1 MSERKWTTEQMQA
14 IKLKGANI
22 LVSAAAG
29 SGKTSV
35 LVERIVNKI
44 INDGVDIDKILVV
57 TFTNAAA
64 SEMRQR
70 LMDAIYKKIDENPND
85 DNLQRQLMLINKANI
100 STIHSFCLNVIRN
113 NFFEIGISNNFRVAD
128 STEIE
133 IMKQE
138 VIEDIFDNE
147 YESQNEDFTKLL
159 EKYATYNDDGKL
171 KELILRIYEFI
182 QSDPFP
188 NKWLQNAVESYNIR
202 YEEKSNIENIKLE
215 EVLHED
221 EENLRKSSE
230 TKILADFSKTD
241 WGKVIVDKVKET
253 LEDCKINLES
263 AIQEV
268 DTYPNLIDFISVLK
282 NDLQEIE
289 QILISNFSCD
299 NAEKTEQISLL
310 EESSNGQNENN
321 LWDKLYQDLN
331 SKAWQ
336 TWPRKSKMS
345 EEEKEAKERA
355 KAIRDLAK
363 ANFTEIQKLARTNSE
378 ETVSDINAM
387 YTTLQSIQNLV
398 LKFEKEFAKRKRE
411 KNIVDFNDIEHLAL
425 KILVDDDGNPT
436 EIAKKYDF
444 NEIEIDE
451 YQDSN
456 SVQEYILN
464 SVSNGHNIFM
474 VGDVKQ
480 SIYKFRQANPKLFM
494 GKYNEYSL
502 PKSKDNGENPIK
514 ADNTEGQNDN
524 LTDFINENRDVN
536 QNTKILLYKN
546 FRSRKNIL
554 DITNLVFNNIMSK
567 KLGEIEYTEEEAL
580 NLGASF
586 DKPSINCETELNII
600 ETNDEICKMKNN
612 GTALD
617 SESNV
622 NNENSIENNE
632 NEDYEVIENAALEA
646 RLVAKKIKELNKAGQ
661 PYKNMTILLRSPKS
675 VASIYEKELMDEG
688 IPVFS
693 DITTEYLNTI
703 EIDTVMS
710 LLKIIDNPLQD
721 IPFVTVLRSEIGG
734 FTDNELIE
742 IRLVDR
748 NISYY
753 RAFEKAKDSNDI
765 RPELKEKINQFINLL
780 KELKEEEK
788 TKPLDELI
796 WNIYNKTGYYHYVG
810 LMPDGTLRQANLKK
824 LFEKAREYEKIS
836 LKGLFNFILFMEKV
850 GTSSGSIDSA
860 RIIGENDDV
869 VRIMSIHKSKG
880 LEFPIVFLCNAN
892 KKFNLKDMNEKIVLD
907 NNLGIGANYIVDGIE
922 FPTIAKD
929 AIKIKA
935 NKEAISEEMR
945 VLYVA
950 LTRAKEKLIIVG
962 TSDNVEKKLQ
972 EKVDEINKYYKFTKP
987 EKLNPKL
994 VEKYK
999 TYLDW
1004 IELVYK
1010 YNDNPFMKLSI
1021 INKSE
1026 LTGEEFQS
1034 KEQEET
1040 RKHKAEIIKE
1050 INEHRINKEEYEK
1063 INQMLNYTYKYEKDV
1078 ELPTKTSVTALK
1090 ELKTLIN
1097 SLKGTEKINNEI
1109 NKLNE
1114 EVDLSGFEGADLEL
1128 NNEERIFA
1136 GETNSTAKRK
1146 VPTFAQDKK
1155 LSGAK
1160 RGTIVHLILS
1170 KITNEKSL
1178 EEVNNLIEKLVA
1190 KNAITEDEKSLIDM
1204 NIIKNYLNSELYS
1217 EILQA
1222 KEIHRETPFY
1232 LNINSGEIYEKTNE
1246 PILVQGVIDI
1256 YYISKNDELVL
1267 VDYKTDY
1274 IREKETGKK
1283 ELTQKYK
1290 SQLDLYKR
1298 ALEKALKRKV
1308 NKAFIYS
1315 TSLNECIKVDK

>member
-70 LMDAIYKKIDENPND
+70 LMDAIYAKIDEKPND
-85 DNLQRQLMLINKANI
+85 QNLQRQLMLINKANI

-138 VIEDIFDNE
+138 VIEDIFDDE
-147 YESQNEDFTKLL
+147 YESQNKDFTKLL
-159 EKYATYNDDGKL
+159 DKYASYNDDSKL

-188 NKWLQNAVESYNIR
+188 DKWLQNAVESYNIK
-202 YEEKSNIENIKLE
+202 YEEKSNIEDIKLE
-215 EVLHED
+215 QALSKD
-221 EENLRKSSE
+221 EANLNKQNDIN
-230 TKILADFSKTD
+230 TIIDFSNTN
-241 WGKVIVDKVKET
+241 WGKIIVDKVKET
-253 LEDCKINLES
+253 LQDCKINLEA

-282 NDLQEIE
+282 TDLQDVE
-289 QILISNFSCD
+289 QIQ
-299 NAEKTEQISLL
+299 T
-310 EESSNGQNENN
+310 N

-336 TWPRKSKMS
+336 SWPRKSKMS

-363 ANFTEIQKLARTNSE
+363 ANFTDLQKIVRTNSK
-378 ETVSDINAM
+378 ETVNDINAM
-387 YTTLQSIQNLV
+387 YTTLKAIQNLV

-494 GKYNEYSL
+494 SKYNEYKL
-502 PKSKDNGENPIK
+502 PEN
-514 ADNTEGQNDN
+514 
-524 LTDFINENRDVN
+524 NENRDIK

-586 DKPSINCETELNII
+586 DEPTIDCETELNII
-600 ETNDEICKMKNN
+600 ETNDEICKMKNSI
-612 GTALD
+612 LD
-617 SESNV
+617 AENSL
-622 NNENSIENNE
+622 NNEAVENVTNTE
-632 NEDYEVIENAALEA
+632 TEDYEVIENAALEA
-646 RLVAKKIKELNKAGQ
+646 RLVAKKIKELNKAGV

-675 VASIYEKELMDEG
+675 VANIYEKELMDAE

-753 RAFEKAKDSNDI
+753 RAFEKAKDSNEI
-765 RPELKEKINQFINLL
+765 RSELKEKIIQFANLL
-780 KELKEEEK
+780 KDLKEEEK

-796 WNIYNKTGYYHYVG
+796 WDIYNKTGYYHYVG

-962 TSDNVEKKLQ
+962 TSDNVEKKLG
-972 EKVDEINKYYKFTKP
+972 EKIDEINKYYKFTKP

-1004 IELVYK
+1004 LELVYK
-1010 YNDNPFMKLSI
+1010 YNDNSFMNLNI
-1021 INKSE
+1021 VNKTE
-1026 LTGEEFQS
+1026 LTGEEFQN
-1034 KEQEET
+1034 KEQEEN

-1050 INEHRINKEEYEK
+1050 INEHKINKEEYEK
-1063 INQMLNYTYKYEKDV
+1063 IDKMLNYTYEYEKDV

-1090 ELKTLIN
+1090 TLRSNKNAKIQELDIDPI
-1097 SLKGTEKINNEI
+1097 SEKYAY
-1109 NKLNE
+1109 E
-1114 EVDLSGFEGADLEL
+1114 EYDIS
-1128 NNEERIFA
+1128 
-1136 GETNSTAKRK
+1136 KRK
-1146 VPTFAQDKK
+1146 VPSFAQDKK
-1155 LSGAK
+1155 LSGAR

-1170 KITNEKSL
+1170 KITNEQSL
-1178 EEVNNLIEKLVA
+1178 NEVSNLIEKLVA
-1190 KNAITEDEKSLIDM
+1190 RNAITEEEKSLIDM
-1204 NIIKNYLNSELYS
+1204 KIIENYLNSKLYN

-1222 KEIHRETPFY
+1222 KEVHRETPFY
-1232 LNINSGEIYEKTNE
+1232 LNINSGEIYEGTNE
-1246 PILVQGVIDI
+1246 PILVQGVMDL
-1256 YYISKNDELVL
+1256 YFISKDDELVL

-1274 IREKETGKK
+1274 IKENAEKELK
-1283 ELTQKYK
+1283 EKYK

-1308 NKAFIYS
+1308 DKAFIYS
-1315 TSLNECIKVDK
+1315 TSLNECIVVEK

>member
-70 LMDAIYKKIDENPND
+70 LMDAIYKKIDENLND

-159 EKYATYNDDGKL
+159 EKYATYNDDAKL

-188 NKWLQNAVESYNIR
+188 DKWLQNAVESYNIR
-202 YEEKSNIENIKLE
+202 YEENANG
-215 EVLHED
+215 EV
-221 EENLRKSSE
+221 NSSE
-230 TKILADFSKTD
+230 TKIVADFSKTD
-241 WGKVIVDKVKET
+241 WGRIIVDKAKET

-282 NDLQEIE
+282 TDLHDIE
-289 QILISNFSCD
+289 QIQTSP
-299 NAEKTEQISLL
+299 
-310 EESSNGQNENN
+310 
-321 LWDKLYQDLN
+321 WDKLYQDLN
-331 SKAWQ
+331 SKVWQ

-363 ANFTEIQKLARTNSE
+363 ANFTEIQKLVRTNSK
-378 ETVSDINAM
+378 ETVNDINAM
-387 YTTLQSIQNLV
+387 YTTLKAIQNLV

-494 GKYNEYSL
+494 GKYNEYNL
-502 PKSKDNGENPIK
+502 PEN
-514 ADNTEGQNDN
+514 
-524 LTDFINENRDVN
+524 NENRDIE

-586 DKPSINCETELNII
+586 DKPSIDCETELNII
-600 ETNDEICKMKNN
+600 ETEEAEDE
-612 GTALD
+612 
-617 SESNV
+617 
-622 NNENSIENNE
+622 
-632 NEDYEVIENAALEA
+632 EVQEVVENAALEA

-748 NISYY
+748 NVSYY

-780 KELKEEEK
+780 KDLKEEEK

-796 WNIYNKTGYYHYVG
+796 WDIYNKTGYYHYVG

-1026 LTGEEFQS
+1026 LMAETQS

-1063 INQMLNYTYKYEKDV
+1063 INQMLNYTYKYENDV

-1090 ELKTLIN
+1090 TLISN
-1097 SLKGTEKINNEI
+1097 KNAKIQELDIDPISEKYAH
-1109 NKLNE
+1109 E
-1114 EVDLSGFEGADLEL
+1114 EYDIS
-1128 NNEERIFA
+1128 
-1136 GETNSTAKRK
+1136 KRK

-1155 LSGAK
+1155 LSGAR

-1190 KNAITEDEKSLIDM
+1190 KNAITEEEKSLIDM
-1204 NIIKNYLNSELYS
+1204 NIIKNYLNSELYN

-1222 KEIHRETPFY
+1222 KEIHREIPFY

-1274 IREKETGKK
+1274 IKEKETGKE

-1308 NKAFIYS
+1308 DKAFIYS
-1315 TSLNECIKVDK
+1315 TSLNECIEVEK

>member
-1 MSERKWTTEQMQA
+1 MHHIMMMQ
-14 IKLKGANI
+14 N
-22 LVSAAAG
+22 
-29 SGKTSV
+29 
-35 LVERIVNKI
+35 
-44 INDGVDIDKILVV
+44 
-57 TFTNAAA
+57 
-64 SEMRQR
+64 
-70 LMDAIYKKIDENPND
+70 
-85 DNLQRQLMLINKANI
+85 
-100 STIHSFCLNVIRN
+100 
-113 NFFEIGISNNFRVAD
+113 
-128 STEIE
+128 
-133 IMKQE
+133 
-138 VIEDIFDNE
+138 
-147 YESQNEDFTKLL
+147 
-159 EKYATYNDDGKL
+159 YNDDAKL

-188 NKWLQNAVESYNIR
+188 DKWLQNAVESYNIR
-202 YEEKSNIENIKLE
+202 YEEKSNIDDIKLE
-215 EVLHED
+215 EVLPED
-221 EENLRKSSE
+221 EANLQKSSE
-230 TKILADFSKTD
+230 TKIVLDFSKTA

-282 NDLQEIE
+282 TDLQEIE
-289 QILISNFSCD
+289 QILTSNFSCD

-321 LWDKLYQDLN
+321 LWNKLYQDLN

-387 YTTLQSIQNLV
+387 YTTLKSIQNLV

-586 DKPSINCETELNII
+586 DEPSIDCETELNII

-612 GTALD
+612 RTALD
-617 SESNV
+617 SESNE
-622 NNENSIENNE
+622 NNENSIKNNE
-632 NEDYEVIENAALEA
+632 NEDYQVIENAALEA

-710 LLKIIDNPLQD
+710 ILKIIDNPLQD

-765 RPELKEKINQFINLL
+765 SPELKEKINQFENLL
-780 KELKEEEK
+780 QELKEEEK

-796 WNIYNKTGYYHYVG
+796 WDIYNKTGYYHYVG

-907 NNLGIGANYIVDGIE
+907 NNLGIGANYIIDGIE

-972 EKVDEINKYYKFTKP
+972 EKLDEINKYYKFTKP

-1026 LTGEEFQS
+1026 LMAETQS

-1063 INQMLNYTYKYEKDV
+1063 INQMLNYTYKYENDV

-1090 ELKTLIN
+1090 VLIN
-1097 SLKGTEKINNEI
+1097 SIKGATKINNF

-1114 EVDLSGFEGADLEL
+1114 IVNLSSFNEEDLGL

-1136 GETNSTAKRK
+1136 EETNNTTKRK
-1146 VPTFAQDKK
+1146 IPSFAQDKK
-1155 LSGAK
+1155 LSGSK

-1170 KITNEKSL
+1170 KITNEKNMD
-1178 EEVNNLIEKLVA
+1178 EVNNLIEKLQA
-1190 KNAITEDEKSLIDM
+1190 KNAITEEEKSLIDM

>member
-159 EKYATYNDDGKL
+159 EKYASYNDDAKL

-188 NKWLQNAVESYNIR
+188 DKWLQNAVESYNIR
-202 YEEKSNIENIKLE
+202 YEEKSNIENVKLE
-215 EVLHED
+215 EVLPKD
-221 EENLRKSSE
+221 EASLQKSNE
-230 TKILADFSKTD
+230 TKIVSDFSKTD
-241 WGKVIVDKVKET
+241 WGRIIVDKAKET

-282 NDLQEIE
+282 TDLHDIE

-310 EESSNGQNENN
+310 DENSNEKNQNNI
-321 LWDKLYQDLN
+321 WDKLYQDLN
-331 SKAWQ
+331 SKEWQ

-363 ANFTEIQKLARTNSE
+363 ANFIEIQKLVRTNSK
-378 ETVSDINAM
+378 ETVSDINEM
-387 YTTLQSIQNLV
+387 HTTLKAIQNLV

-436 EIAKKYDF
+436 ETAKKYDF

-494 GKYNEYSL
+494 SKYNEYSL
-502 PKSKDNGENPIK
+502 PKSKDNGEKQIK
-514 ADNTEGQNDN
+514 ADDTEEQNDN

-586 DKPSINCETELNII
+586 DEPNIDCETELNII

-612 GTALD
+612 VTDLD
-617 SESNV
+617 FESNV
-622 NNENSIENNE
+622 NNANSIENTE

-796 WNIYNKTGYYHYVG
+796 WDIYNKTGYYHYVA

-907 NNLGIGANYIVDGIE
+907 NNLGIGANYILDGIE

-962 TSDNVEKKLQ
+962 TSDNVEKKLG

-1010 YNDNPFMKLSI
+1010 YNDNPFMKLRI

-1026 LTGEEFQS
+1026 LMAEAQS

-1090 ELKTLIN
+1090 VLIN
-1097 SLKGTEKINNEI
+1097 SIKGSTKINNEI

-1114 EVDLSGFEGADLEL
+1114 TVNLSNFEEADLGL
-1128 NNEERIFA
+1128 NNE
-1136 GETNSTAKRK
+1136 ETNSTAKRK

-1155 LSGAK
+1155 LSGAR

-1170 KITNEKSL
+1170 KITNEKNMD
-1178 EEVNNLIEKLVA
+1178 EVNNLIEKLLA
-1190 KNAITEDEKSLIDM
+1190 KNTITEEEKSLIDM
-1204 NIIKNYLNSELYS
+1204 NIIKNYLNSELYN

-1222 KEIHRETPFY
+1222 KEIYREIPFY

-1274 IREKETGKK
+1274 IKEKETGKE

-1308 NKAFIYS
+1308 DKAYIYS
-1315 TSLNECIKVDK
+1315 TSLNECIEVEKNERIVK

>member
-147 YESQNEDFTKLL
+147 YENQNEDFTKLL
-159 EKYATYNDDGKL
+159 EKYATYNDDAKL

-188 NKWLQNAVESYNIR
+188 DKWLQNAVESYNIR
-202 YEEKSNIENIKLE
+202 YEENANG
-215 EVLHED
+215 EV
-221 EENLRKSSE
+221 NSSE

-241 WGKVIVDKVKET
+241 WGRIIVDKAKET
-253 LEDCKINLES
+253 LEDCKMNIES

-282 NDLQEIE
+282 TDLQDIE
-289 QILISNFSCD
+289 QIQTSP
-299 NAEKTEQISLL
+299 
-310 EESSNGQNENN
+310 
-321 LWDKLYQDLN
+321 WDKLYQDLN
-331 SKAWQ
+331 SKGWQ

-363 ANFTEIQKLARTNSE
+363 ANFTEIQKLVRTNSK

-387 YTTLQSIQNLV
+387 YTTLKAIQNLV

-494 GKYNEYSL
+494 GKYNEYNL
-502 PKSKDNGENPIK
+502 PGN
-514 ADNTEGQNDN
+514 
-524 LTDFINENRDVN
+524 NENRN
-536 QNTKILLYKN
+536 IEQNTKILLYKN

-586 DKPSINCETELNII
+586 DEPSIDCETELNII
-600 ETNDEICKMKNN
+600 ETEEAEDE
-612 GTALD
+612 
-617 SESNV
+617 
-622 NNENSIENNE
+622 
-632 NEDYEVIENAALEA
+632 EVQEVVENAALEA

-748 NISYY
+748 NVSYY

-780 KELKEEEK
+780 KDLKEEEK

-796 WNIYNKTGYYHYVG
+796 WDIYNKTGYYHYVG

-1026 LTGEEFQS
+1026 LMAETQS

-1063 INQMLNYTYKYEKDV
+1063 INQMLNYTYKYENDV

-1090 ELKTLIN
+1090 TLISN
-1097 SLKGTEKINNEI
+1097 KNAKIQELDIEPISEKYAH
-1109 NKLNE
+1109 E
-1114 EVDLSGFEGADLEL
+1114 EYDLS
-1128 NNEERIFA
+1128 
-1136 GETNSTAKRK
+1136 KRK

-1155 LSGAK
+1155 LSGAR

-1190 KNAITEDEKSLIDM
+1190 KNAITEEEKSLIDM
-1204 NIIKNYLNSELYS
+1204 NIIKNYLNSELYN

-1274 IREKETGKK
+1274 IKEKETGKE

-1308 NKAFIYS
+1308 DKAFIYS
-1315 TSLNECIKVDK
+1315 TSLNECIEVEK